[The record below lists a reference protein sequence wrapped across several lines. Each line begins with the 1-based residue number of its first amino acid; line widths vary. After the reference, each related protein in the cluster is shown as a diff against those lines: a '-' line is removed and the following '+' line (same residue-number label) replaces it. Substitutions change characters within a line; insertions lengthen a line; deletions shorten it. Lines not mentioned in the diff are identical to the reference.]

1 MAQFTSTFSNYSRS
15 YLSLDID
22 SSIVTG
28 HAMKGLFRRALDTHK
43 YLGKMVMT
51 TKSISRSYIYT
62 EILQKT
68 PKVQCEIEEL
78 QRYAEKTSESLP
90 SPETIS
96 ATLCSEQKE
105 TRTPSAMLGN
115 KKTVI
120 NSMSPYTPT
129 LCSESRKRS

>member
-1 MAQFTSTFSNYSRS
+1 
-15 YLSLDID
+15 
-22 SSIVTG
+22 
-28 HAMKGLFRRALDTHK
+28 MKGLFRRARDMHN
-43 YLGKMVMT
+43 YHVKMVMT
-51 TKSISRSYIYT
+51 SKSISRSYIYT
-62 EILQKT
+62 EILQTT
-68 PKVQCEIEEL
+68 PNVQCEIEEL

-120 NSMSPYTPT
+120 NSMSPYSNAM
-129 LCSESRKRS
+129 LGKQKEIVNSSRSYAP

>member
-1 MAQFTSTFSNYSRS
+1 M
-15 YLSLDID
+15 
-22 SSIVTG
+22 
-28 HAMKGLFRRALDTHK
+28 HK

-51 TKSISRSYIYT
+51 TQSISCSSIYSDCQT
-62 EILQKT
+62 EILQTT
-68 PKVQCEIEEL
+68 PTVQCEIEEL
-78 QRYAEKTSESLP
+78 QRYAEKTSELLP